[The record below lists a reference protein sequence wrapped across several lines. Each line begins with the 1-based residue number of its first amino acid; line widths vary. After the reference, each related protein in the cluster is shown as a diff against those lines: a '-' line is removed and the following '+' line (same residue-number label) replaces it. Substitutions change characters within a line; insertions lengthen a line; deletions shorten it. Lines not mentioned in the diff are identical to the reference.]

1 MTLWAAWGGRKQGR
15 RRKVLASVNVLCYV
29 EDECTFVKDP
39 PRFDG
44 TTDAMSFMALFEEQ
58 GPATVPTP
66 VPCHYSGSTDPLE
79 HVGSCEMQWIAQA
92 IPTPQQWVHQFMHTL
107 EPLPRNWDRNEE
119 MQQWTCCWSQ
129 LQERF
134 CVTFQLCRETMHF
147 GQMVRRTQSLPQTKH
162 P

>member
-58 GPATVPTP
+58 V
-66 VPCHYSGSTDPLE
+66 VFKH
-79 HVGSCEMQWIAQA
+79 
-92 IPTPQQWVHQFMHTL
+92 WVAVL
-107 EPLPRNWDRNEE
+107 DLSLVAD
-119 MQQWTCCWSQ
+119 
-129 LQERF
+129 
-134 CVTFQLCRETMHF
+134 TF
-147 GQMVRRTQSLPQTKH
+147 
-162 P
+162 